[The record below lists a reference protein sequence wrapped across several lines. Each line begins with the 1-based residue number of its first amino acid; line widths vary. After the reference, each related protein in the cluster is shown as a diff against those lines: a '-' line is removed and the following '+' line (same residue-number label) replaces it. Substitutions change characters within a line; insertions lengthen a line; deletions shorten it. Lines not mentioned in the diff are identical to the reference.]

1 MFTANPDPTA
11 VIAGDRFS
19 SVKGEDLSTYRYMQE
34 IMKEGDSEEDT
45 EQKRITLK
53 LVIHI
58 QKQDVDLLQSY
69 SEAISGYAH
78 SLIDINSNCV
88 LHIFLML

>member
-34 IMKEGDSEEDT
+34 IMKEGDSF
-45 EQKRITLK
+45 KKKI
-53 LVIHI
+53 
-58 QKQDVDLLQSY
+58 
-69 SEAISGYAH
+69 
-78 SLIDINSNCV
+78 
-88 LHIFLML
+88 